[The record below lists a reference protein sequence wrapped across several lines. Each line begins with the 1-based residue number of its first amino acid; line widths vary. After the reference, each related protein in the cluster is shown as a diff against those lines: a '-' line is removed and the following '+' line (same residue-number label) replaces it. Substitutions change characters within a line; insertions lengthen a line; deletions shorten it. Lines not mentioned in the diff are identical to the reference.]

1 MEMGVSQFLNP
12 LLILEE
18 TVLDYNLYSQSIS
31 REYAYTYK
39 STTNTTKSQTVGT
52 IALGLTGNLQ
62 DSNLQDKVHF
72 FSLVTGHTL
81 KRAKRDYRLLKIP
94 ENNIRRMHTIGRT
107 LLLDYILMIATMLIL
122 ILVLESQE

>member
-39 STTNTTKSQTVGT
+39 STTNTTQSQTVGT
-52 IALGLTGNLQ
+52 IALGLTG
-62 DSNLQDKVHF
+62 NLQDKVHF

>member
-52 IALGLTGNLQ
+52 IALGLTG
-62 DSNLQDKVHF
+62 NLQDKVHF